1 MPDKHL
7 PKKVKHVHRPKS
19 ESVDEHEPIG
29 RKIALVGN
37 PNVGKSV
44 VFGFLT
50 GIYADV
56 SNYPGTTIE
65 IMRGNHGDDVIIDTP
80 GIYGVSS
87 FNDEE
92 RVARDIVLDADIV
105 INVVDAVHLERDLF
119 LTLQLADMGIPMI
132 IALNFMDE
140 AQKEGMEIN
149 ADLLSDLIG
158 VPVIPT
164 TATNHAGLEALS
176 TAIGKARPG
185 IPHPDISLKVNK
197 TIREVGTC
205 HEAILVLEGDEVVSE
220 RHGVH
225 PGDSR
230 EELYMLR
237 RARANDIVSHVVS
250 ETAITHRMSTRLGQ
264 LTLNPFSGAIILAV
278 VLYVLYWVI
287 GVFVAQKVV
296 GFTEKT
302 IMQDHWEPMM
312 RHFVYSF
319 GWTHKGSV
327 AGDIIAGPFGVLTMS
342 ITYLFGLLLPLVLGF
357 YLALAALEDSG
368 YLPRLAAFTDR
379 LLNGVGLNG
388 RAVVPIIL
396 GFGCITMATI
406 TTRLLGTE
414 REKTIATSILNF
426 TIPCSAQLGVIT
438 LLLGRVGPIY
448 ALAYVFI
455 IGICLVIVG
464 TVLNKSLPGESSPLL
479 INLPPMR
486 LPRLDNV
493 IRKSISRTS
502 FFMREAYPWFI
513 GGSFV
518 VAIFQVTGLLTMLQK
533 LFAPLTVHW
542 LQLPP
547 EAANAF
553 VMGMVRRD
561 FGAAGFANM
570 SLTPPQTLVAMVAIT
585 LFVPCI
591 ASVAILLKER
601 NRKEAIMIWFGTWV
615 AAFLVGGIVSQIIMR

>member
-1 MPDKHL
+1 MSGANGKIRHTHMRHHAGSTEAREDA
-7 PKKVKHVHRPKS
+7 
-19 ESVDEHEPIG
+19 G
-29 RKIALVGN
+29 RKIVLVGN

-44 VFGFLT
+44 VFGYLT

-65 IMRGNHGDDVIIDTP
+65 IMRGKFGEDVIIDTP

-105 INVVDAVHLERDLF
+105 INVVDSVHLERDLF
-119 LTLQLADMGIPMI
+119 LTIQLADMGFPMI

-140 AQKEGMEIN
+140 AEKEGMKID

-164 TATNHAGLEALS
+164 TATSRNGLENLRA
-176 TAIGKARPG
+176 AIEKARPG
-185 IPHPDISLKVNK
+185 LSHPDIIEKVNK
-197 TIREVGTC
+197 TIREVGTR
-205 HEAILVLEGDEVVSE
+205 HEAILVLEGDEVISE
-220 RHGVH
+220 RHGVP
-225 PGDSR
+225 PGVSR
-230 EELYMLR
+230 EELYMHR
-237 RARANDIVSHVVS
+237 RARANDIVSHVVR
-250 ETAITHRMSTRLGQ
+250 ETAIGHRLSTRLAS
-264 LTLNPFSGAIILAV
+264 LTLNPISGIIILAI
-278 VLYVLYWVI
+278 VLYLLYQII
-287 GVFVAQKVV
+287 GVFVAQMVV

-302 IMQDHWEPMM
+302 IMQGYWEPMV
-312 RHFVYSF
+312 RHFIYSLP
-319 GWTHKGSV
+319 WRLEGSAV
-327 AGDIIAGPFGVLTMS
+327 GDVLAGQYGVFTMS
-342 ITYLFGLLLPLVLGF
+342 LTYLFGLLLPLVLGF
-357 YLALAALEDSG
+357 YLALSLLEDSG
-368 YLPRLAAFTDR
+368 YLPRLAALSDR
-379 LLNGVGLNG
+379 LLNGIGLNG

-396 GFGCITMATI
+396 GFGCITMATV

-426 TIPCSAQLGVIT
+426 TIPCSAQLGVIA
-438 LLLGRVGPIY
+438 LLLGRVGPMY

-464 TVLNKSLPGESSPLL
+464 TVLNRSLPGKSSPLL

-486 LPRLDNV
+486 LPRLDNI

-518 VAIFQVTGLLTMLQK
+518 VAVMQVLGLLDGLQR
-533 LFAPLTVHW
+533 LFAPLTTQW
-542 LQLPP
+542 LQLPR

-570 SLTPPQTLVAMVAIT
+570 TLTPPQTLVAMVAIT

-591 ASVAILLKER
+591 ASVAILMKER
-601 NRKEAIMIWFGTWV
+601 SRKEAVAIWLGTWV
-615 AAFLVGGIVSQIIMR
+615 AAFLVGGIVSQIVIK